1 MASSLIENDWTGE
14 NTTIAQIEREL
25 ARLRSETSEE
35 GAQPNLR
42 TSVMT
47 HIAWAPP
54 EWQAVAEETLAGMA
68 ERHPSRTLLLV
79 PKPDEKDGLDALVSL
94 RCFPVGDRAICG
106 EVIELTLRGVRA
118 AAPASIALPLLI
130 SDLPVFCRWRGEP
143 VWDSAEFE
151 QLTAIVDRLIVDSTE
166 WQQLPNG
173 YAQLANCFDHVVVSD
188 IAWERT
194 ERWRS
199 LLASLWPEI
208 GAVTAIT
215 VHGTAAQGH
224 LLAGWLRSRLGHEVT
239 LEIDECERLE
249 GIDLD
254 GKAAPFPPG
263 KPPGA
268 SDVLS
273 AQLDRF
279 TREPVYEEAVK
290 AAAAPPAPA

>member
-1 MASSLIENDWTGE
+1 VASSLSESGWTGE
-14 NTTIAQIEREL
+14 NTSIAEIEREL
-25 ARLRSETSEE
+25 ARLRSETSGE
-35 GAQPNLR
+35 GGQPNLR

-54 EWQAVAEETLAGMA
+54 RWQTAAEVTLAGMA

-79 PKPDEKDGLDALVSL
+79 PKPEEPDGLDALVSL

-106 EVIELTLRGVRA
+106 EVIELTLRGNRA

-143 VWDSAEFE
+143 VWDSGEFE
-151 QLTAIVDRLIVDSTE
+151 QLIAIVDRLIVDSTE
-166 WQQLPNG
+166 WEHLPHG
-173 YAQLANCFDHVVVSD
+173 YAQLANEFDHVVVSD

-194 ERWRS
+194 ERWRT

-208 GAVTAIT
+208 ASVTAIT

-224 LLAGWLRSRLGHEVT
+224 LLAGWLRSRLAHDVS

-254 GKAAPFPPG
+254 GKPAPFPPG

-279 TREPVYEEAVK
+279 TREPVYEDAVR
-290 AAAAPPAPA
+290 AAAEVAATS